1 MRCEELASAT
11 ASYTLRCRACKSAM
25 VSRRDMSTAR
35 LSPALKENE
44 VRLESCCEYD
54 ALLDDG
60 RAPAIPPLGAS
71 SDPLRL

>member
-1 MRCEELASAT
+1 
-11 ASYTLRCRACKSAM
+11 
-25 VSRRDMSTAR
+25 MSTAR

-44 VRLESCCEYD
+44 VRLESRCEYD

-60 RAPAIPPLGAS
+60 RAPAIPPLGVS